1 MGMKGNKNMKKN
13 NYPNITKAGA
23 AIVSSALLL
32 SMTAC
37 SSTQDSSQS
46 SSEETTTEAST
57 SNSVIHVD
65 TQNGDDHVVPEPEG
79 PEPVVEPS
87 MASMNS
93 SAVYSSYLTVLESLK
108 GPIELYNWMD
118 LGWDD
123 SNWIFPVTNIPCAL
137 ADVTGDG
144 IEELIVME
152 GNNDVSAVLEVYTY
166 DNSTGSAINILTVDY
181 LNPQLNDCRGVAVAV
196 STKGNLIIIDTPRD
210 ENEYETFIVYSYNG
224 SELLPDYSVTD
235 IVASD
240 NEGTEFYHK
249 YRVNDEGV
257 TEDEYN
263 AAKSSVIDSIDTVL
277 QYAMVFDEMTQKKI
291 TGMYSI
297 ALSYDDMHDHLSGL
311 I

>member
-37 SSTQDSSQS
+37 SSTQDAPQS
-46 SSEETTTEAST
+46 SSEETTTEASA

-65 TQNGDDHVVPEPEG
+65 TQNGDDHVVIDSEG

-87 MASMNS
+87 VASMNT
-93 SAVYSSYLTVLESLK
+93 SAVYGAYLTVLESLK

-123 SNWIFPVTNIPCAL
+123 SNWLFPATNIPCAL

-152 GNNDVSAVLEVYTY
+152 DKGDVSAMLQVFTY
-166 DNSTGSAINILTVDY
+166 DESIGSAVNILTVDY

-196 STKGNLIIIDTPRD
+196 SNKGKLIIIDTPRD
-210 ENEYETFIVYSYNG
+210 ENEYETYTVYSFDG
-224 SELLPDYSVTD
+224 SELIPEYSVTD
-235 IVASD
+235 IVCTD
-240 NEGTEFYHK
+240 NEGAEFYHK

-257 TEDEYN
+257 TEDEYIS
-263 AAKSSVIDSIDTVL
+263 AKESVIDSIGTVL

-311 I
+311 V